1 MGRLVTNLL
10 ENAVTYTPKGGSG
23 VVRTYQNAADVCLE
37 VTDTGIGI
45 AAEDIPRIF
54 ENFFRTEEARQQSAR
69 GTGLGLPIVKRI
81 VDLHGGQIQ
90 VESQPGQGST
100 FRVAFPAAN

>member
-1 MGRLVTNLL
+1 
-10 ENAVTYTPKGGSG
+10 
-23 VVRTYQNAADVCLE
+23 VVRTYQDTASVCLE

-54 ENFFRTEEARQQSAR
+54 ESFFRTEGARQQSAR

-90 VESQPGQGST
+90 VESQPGRGST